1 MIRVM
6 VVDDEALIRTGFQ
19 RILDAADDI
28 EVVAAVPGGQAVP
41 AARETRPDLVL
52 LDIRMPDVD
61 GLTVLAGLLRLPDP
75 PVVAMLTTFDMDE
88 YVAAAL
94 RSGAAGFLLK
104 DTDPEELP
112 FLVRA
117 LADGGT
123 VLSSKVTRTVVD
135 GYLEAGPQEP
145 AARSL
150 CRLTD
155 RERAVLVLVAEGL
168 SNADIAARMHLS
180 TGTVKDHVSAILTKL
195 EVSGRVQAALLAE
208 RAGLL
213 KPSQDQQHQQ
223 DQQQCLQDQQHQ
235 QCLQDQ
241 LPQQPQQHEEEE

>member
-1 MIRVM
+1 MVRVV

-19 RILDAADDI
+19 HILDAADDI
-28 EVVAAVPGGQAVP
+28 EVVAAVAGGQAVQTVQ
-41 AARETRPDLVL
+41 ETRPDVVL

-61 GLTVLAGLLRLPDP
+61 GLTVLADLRRLPEP

-88 YVAAAL
+88 YVETAL

-135 GYLEAGPQEP
+135 GFLGAGGQEA
-145 AARSL
+145 AARGL
-150 CRLTD
+150 DRLTD
-155 RERAVLVLVAEGL
+155 RERDVLILVAEGL
-168 SNADIAARMHLS
+168 SNTDIAARMHLS

-195 EVSGRVQAALLAE
+195 GVGGRVQAALLAE

-213 KPSQDQQHQQ
+213 RPPRD
-223 DQQQCLQDQQHQ
+223 
-235 QCLQDQ
+235 
-241 LPQQPQQHEEEE
+241 EEAE

>member
-1 MIRVM
+1 MIRVL

-19 RILDAADDI
+19 HILDAADDI
-28 EVVAAVPGGQAVP
+28 EVVAAVPGGQALSAV
-41 AARETRPDLVL
+41 RVTEPDVVL

-61 GLTVLAGLLRLPDP
+61 GLTVLAEVRRLPHP

-88 YVAAAL
+88 YVETAL

-135 GYLEAGPQEP
+135 GFLGAGSQEA
-145 AARSL
+145 AAHTIE
-150 CRLTD
+150 RLTD
-155 RERAVLVLVAEGL
+155 RERHVLLLVAEGL
-168 SNADIAARMHLS
+168 SNGDIATRMHLS

-195 EVSGRVQAALLAE
+195 EVGGRVQAALLAQ

-213 KPSQDQQHQQ
+213 KKGDG
-223 DQQQCLQDQQHQ
+223 
-235 QCLQDQ
+235 
-241 LPQQPQQHEEEE
+241 

>member
-1 MIRVM
+1 MIRVL
-6 VVDDEALIRTGFQ
+6 VVDDEALIRMGFQ
-19 RILDAADDI
+19 HILDAADGI
-28 EVVAAVPGGQAVP
+28 EVVAAVPGGEAVRT
-41 AARETRPDLVL
+41 AQELRPDVVL

-61 GLTVLAGLLRLPDP
+61 GLTVLAGLRRLPHP

-88 YVAAAL
+88 YVETAL

-112 FLVRA
+112 FLVRT

-123 VLSSKVTRTVVD
+123 VLSSKVTRAIVD
-135 GYLEAGPQEP
+135 GYLEAGSPKP
-145 AARSL
+145 AARCL
-150 CRLTD
+150 GRLTD
-155 RERAVLVLVAEGL
+155 RERAVLVLIAEGL

-195 EVSGRVQAALLAE
+195 EVGGRVQAALLAE

-213 KPSQDQQHQQ
+213 RK
-223 DQQQCLQDQQHQ
+223 
-235 QCLQDQ
+235 
-241 LPQQPQQHEEEE
+241 ERG

>member
-1 MIRVM
+1 MIRVL

-19 RILDAADDI
+19 HILDAADNI
-28 EVVAAVPGGQAVP
+28 EVVAAVPGGQALSAV
-41 AARETRPDLVL
+41 RETVPDVVL

-61 GLTVLAGLLRLPDP
+61 GLTLLAEIRRLPHP

-88 YVAAAL
+88 YVETAL

-117 LADGGT
+117 LAGGGT

-135 GYLEAGPQEP
+135 GFLGAGSQEA
-145 AARSL
+145 AARTL
-150 CRLTD
+150 ERLTE
-155 RERAVLVLVAEGL
+155 RERHVLLLVAEGL
-168 SNADIAARMHLS
+168 SNGDIAARMHLS

-195 EVSGRVQAALLAE
+195 EVGGRVQAALLAQ

-213 KPSQDQQHQQ
+213 EKG
-223 DQQQCLQDQQHQ
+223 
-235 QCLQDQ
+235 
-241 LPQQPQQHEEEE
+241 EA

>member
-1 MIRVM
+1 MIRVL

-19 RILDAADDI
+19 HILDAADDI
-28 EVVAAVPGGQAVP
+28 EVAAAVPGGQALTAV
-41 AARETRPDLVL
+41 RETEPDVVL

-61 GLTVLAGLLRLPDP
+61 GLTLLAELRRLLRP

-88 YVAAAL
+88 YVETAL

-117 LADGGT
+117 LAEGGT

-135 GYLEAGPQEP
+135 GFLGAGSQEA
-145 AARSL
+145 AARTL
-150 CRLTD
+150 DRLTE
-155 RERAVLVLVAEGL
+155 RERHVLLLVAEGL
-168 SNADIAARMHLS
+168 SNGDIATRMHLS

-195 EVSGRVQAALLAE
+195 EVGGRVQAALLAQ

-213 KPSQDQQHQQ
+213 TKGDG
-223 DQQQCLQDQQHQ
+223 
-235 QCLQDQ
+235 
-241 LPQQPQQHEEEE
+241 

>member
-1 MIRVM
+1 MIRVL

-28 EVVAAVPGGQAVP
+28 EVVAAVPGGQAIRT
-41 AARETRPDLVL
+41 AQESQPDVVL

-61 GLTVLAGLLRLPDP
+61 GLTVLAGLRRLPQP

-88 YVAAAL
+88 YVATAL

-112 FLVRA
+112 FLVRT
-117 LADGGT
+117 LADGGA

-135 GYLEAGPQEP
+135 GYLGSGPQES
-145 AARSL
+145 AARSVA
-150 CRLTD
+150 RLTE
-155 RERAVLVLVAEGL
+155 RERTVLLLVAEGL
-168 SNADIAARMHLS
+168 SNADIAGRMHLG

-195 EVSGRVQAALLAE
+195 QVGSRVQAALLAE

-213 KPSQDQQHQQ
+213 KRAQDG
-223 DQQQCLQDQQHQ
+223 
-235 QCLQDQ
+235 
-241 LPQQPQQHEEEE
+241 EGG

>member
-1 MIRVM
+1 MIRVL

-19 RILDAADDI
+19 HILDAADDI
-28 EVVAAVPGGQAVP
+28 EVVAAVAGGQALTAV
-41 AARETRPDLVL
+41 RETAPDVVL

-61 GLTVLAGLLRLPDP
+61 GLTVLAEVRRLPSP
-75 PVVAMLTTFDMDE
+75 PVVAILTTFDMDE
-88 YVAAAL
+88 YVETAL

-135 GYLEAGPQEP
+135 GFLGAGSQEA
-145 AARSL
+145 AARTL
-150 CRLTD
+150 DRLTE
-155 RERAVLVLVAEGL
+155 RERHVLLLVAEGL
-168 SNADIAARMHLS
+168 SNGDIAARMHLS

-195 EVSGRVQAALLAE
+195 EVGGRVQAALLAQ

-213 KPSQDQQHQQ
+213 TK
-223 DQQQCLQDQQHQ
+223 
-235 QCLQDQ
+235 
-241 LPQQPQQHEEEE
+241 EEG